1 MNQSLDQSITSY
13 LTAFL
18 LRYFRQAKTAGM
30 NVSRPDLDA
39 DRDLDLLRLH
49 WAISKPVE
57 RLITHLRE
65 NPHEIAT
72 TLESRRCVDD
82 ARVRGRFDARETVLQ
97 QLLTAHPALLVS
109 HEPLRSYHSGPNQ
122 VLTWVLEQAWRL
134 SLRFHGLLREGATYY
149 KEVAARAA
157 GLETI
162 RRFETVQRAIRQ
174 QNLSRRPG
182 PQALKEAGRSRR
194 RIYVLAAEAYRSL
207 QAVENRDE
215 AAIAELLKDTLLGPT
230 KEWQRYELAV
240 GLGLARALSKAH
252 HGQILLGFFGS
263 SEPIAQIGDY
273 KIEWQPQN
281 PVRPGRTEELVAKML
296 KEYGFSEGYD
306 RPDLVVIDRRTEDVV
321 AVVEVKYS
329 SRDKKSAAPMLRA
342 AVGQLARYAQ
352 GYRRPLEEEQLL
364 DHSIAALSQS
374 DRDRNPEPKPYGLP
388 LVVDFD
394 SIVSGRLDSW
404 ARRLVREQETAF
416 AGELRQL
423 A

>member
-1 MNQSLDQSITSY
+1 M
-13 LTAFL
+13 
-18 LRYFRQAKTAGM
+18 
-30 NVSRPDLDA
+30 
-39 DRDLDLLRLH
+39 
-49 WAISKPVE
+49 
-57 RLITHLRE
+57 
-65 NPHEIAT
+65 
-72 TLESRRCVDD
+72 
-82 ARVRGRFDARETVLQ
+82 
-97 QLLTAHPALLVS
+97 
-109 HEPLRSYHSGPNQ
+109 
-122 VLTWVLEQAWRL
+122 
-134 SLRFHGLLREGATYY
+134 
-149 KEVAARAA
+149 AARAA

-194 RIYVLAAEAYRSL
+194 RIYVLAADAYRSL

-215 AAIAELLKDTLLGPT
+215 AAIAELLNDTLLGPT

-240 GLGLARALSKAH
+240 GLGLARALSTAH
-252 HGQILLGFFGS
+252 QQPISLGFFGS

-273 KIEWQPQN
+273 EIYWQPQN
-281 PVRPGRTEELVAKML
+281 PVRHDRTEELVAKML

-329 SRDKKSAAPMLRA
+329 SRDKSSAAPMLRA